1 MNLQRCCSGWAERV
15 ERLSVMAHWRWLYCC
30 LRQVFTERGFVT
42 RVLMAS
48 FDLSKL
54 TKLDEQITKVLNDMA
69 VSVALARAFGH
80 TSIAVMTTLELQQTG
95 HGRYMVWQV
104 ALQVSTLQCQRTA
117 YSKLAADNELILA
130 KLAELQGNAAKG
142 DGVTGNGVRQR
153 CHSWNSQS
161 DIDLAQ
167 L

>member
-54 TKLDEQITKVLNDMA
+54 SELDEQITKVLNDMA
-69 VSVALARAFGH
+69 VSVGVGWAFG
-80 TSIAVMTTLELQQTG
+80 
-95 HGRYMVWQV
+95 
-104 ALQVSTLQCQRTA
+104 
-117 YSKLAADNELILA
+117 
-130 KLAELQGNAAKG
+130 
-142 DGVTGNGVRQR
+142 
-153 CHSWNSQS
+153 
-161 DIDLAQ
+161 
-167 L
+167 